1 MQGFSPTGFL
11 SFAVSLWAACT
22 MPASAVDLADPG
34 PFTAARRDVTVV
46 RGNGSTFTATMHH
59 PATGATV
66 GAPFDPSAGPCP
78 VIAFGHG
85 FVTTVD
91 RYAST
96 ASHLAT
102 WGFVVILPQTQGG
115 LAPSHSAL
123 AADLNA
129 SMDWLESESA
139 RVGSPWFGAVN
150 GARRGVMGH
159 SMGGGCSLLA
169 ASNDPRVRAAVPMA
183 AADTNP
189 SSVAACRSVR
199 CPTRLIVGSQDTIV
213 APGTSDP
220 MFDNLPGEAQ
230 LLSITGGYHC
240 GFIDSSILFCD
251 SGSISRSAQLA
262 IVRRE
267 STAFLLVHVADRA
280 DVVAQAWGPAAPGTL
295 RQDRSVP
302 DLDTDGRVNGA
313 DLGLLL
319 LGFGGPGRGDL
330 DGNGI
335 IDSGDVGLMLLAWN
349 P

>member
-1 MQGFSPTGFL
+1 MRRAAWIRYLVASAG
-11 SFAVSLWAACT
+11 LWAA
-22 MPASAVDLADPG
+22 AAVQAMATDLAAPG

-46 RGNGSTFTATMHH
+46 RGNGSTFAATMHH
-59 PATGATV
+59 PATSATV
-66 GAPFDPSAGPCP
+66 GAPFDPAAGPCP
-78 VIAFGHG
+78 IIAFGHG

-129 SMDWLESESA
+129 SMDWLESESV
-139 RVGSPWFGAVN
+139 RTGSPWLGAVD
-150 GARRGVMGH
+150 GSRRGVMGH

-169 ASNDPRVRAAVPMA
+169 AASDPRVRAAVPMA

-189 SSVAACRSVR
+189 SSVAACLSVR

-213 APGTSDP
+213 PPGTSDP

-230 LLSITGGYHC
+230 LLSISGGYHC

-251 SGSISRSAQLA
+251 SGSITRSAQLA

-267 STAFLLVHVADRA
+267 ATAFLLTHVADRA
-280 DVVAQAWGPAAPGTL
+280 EMAAQAWGPAGPGTV
-295 RQDRSVP
+295 RQDRPVP
-302 DLDTDGRVNGA
+302 DLDADGRVNGA

-330 DGNGI
+330 DGNGT
-335 IDSGDVGLMLLAWN
+335 IDGGDVGLMLLAWN